1 MLKFVDIAVKTV
13 VETELKGTYDISPIP
28 KGFGNTLANSIR
40 RVLLSSIPGSA
51 VTSVKIKGVEHE
63 YSTIEGVKEDVV
75 ELLLNLKQVKFTMS
89 SDEPQ
94 TLTLKVKGAKEVK
107 ASDIVVSNGVLVT
120 TPDVHI
126 ATVTDNSAELVIE
139 LVVER
144 GVGYRD
150 SNSDQRS
157 EAGRIM
163 IDADFSPI
171 RSVSFNVSEARKGKE
186 TNLDAVLV
194 DIETDGSIAP
204 KTALIESA
212 KIMQE
217 FMGKVIV
224 ALGVSKLEVE
234 EMVAAANAMPE
245 VVSTEKVVQDEVGS
259 WRVEDLPIS
268 KRSKSGLLAGGY
280 QTVQDLSKI
289 KKSNLLELPGFG
301 SKSLN
306 EVVELMSQY
315 GIDITE

>member
-194 DIETDGSIAP
+194 EIETDGSIEP

>member
-13 VETELKGTYDISPIP
+13 EETDVQGLYEISPVP
-28 KGFGNTLANSIR
+28 RGYGNTLANSLR

-51 VTSVKIKGVEHE
+51 ITSVKIKGVEHE
-63 YSTIEGVKEDVV
+63 YATLEGVKEDVV
-75 ELLLNLKQVKFTMS
+75 EILLNLKQIKFKLV

-94 TLTLKVKGAKEVK
+94 TLTLKVKGAKDVK
-107 ASDIVVSNGVLVT
+107 ASDIEVSNGVEVT
-120 TPDVHI
+120 TPEVHV
-126 ATVTDNSAELVIE
+126 ATVTGEKAELSME

-144 GVGYRD
+144 GVGYKDARND
-150 SNSDQRS
+150 DRS

-163 IDADFSPI
+163 LDADFSPV
-171 RSVSFNVSEARKGKE
+171 RNVRFSVSDARKGKD
-186 TNLDAVLV
+186 TSLDLISV
-194 DIETDGSIAP
+194 DITTDGSIAP
-204 KTALIESA
+204 KQALIESA
-212 KIMQE
+212 MIMQE

-224 ALGVSKLEVE
+224 ALGISKKEVE
-234 EMVAAANAMPE
+234 EMVALANAMPE
-245 VVSTEKVVQDEVGS
+245 VVSEQSAVKDEVGS

-280 QTVQDLSKI
+280 QTVQDLATI
-289 KKSNLLELPGFG
+289 KKANLLELPGFG

-315 GIDITE
+315 GIEITD

>member
-1 MLKFVDIAVKTV
+1 MVKFGDIAVKTV
-13 VETELKGTYDISPIP
+13 EETDLRGKYEVSPIP
-28 KGFGNTLANSIR
+28 KGYGNTLANSIR

-51 VTSVKIKGVEHE
+51 ITSVKIKGVEHE
-63 YSTIEGVKEDVV
+63 YSSLEGVKEDVI
-75 ELLLNLKQVKFTMS
+75 EILLNLKQIKFKMA

-94 TLTLKVKGAKEVK
+94 ILTLKVKGKKDVK
-107 ASDIVVSNGVLVT
+107 SSDIKVVNGVEIT
-120 TPDVHI
+120 TPDIHI
-126 ATVTDNSAELVIE
+126 ASITDASTELNVE

-144 GVGYRD
+144 GIGYKDASNDERKEVGR
-150 SNSDQRS
+150 
-157 EAGRIM
+157 M
-163 IDADFSPI
+163 MVDADFSPV
-171 RSVSFNVSEARKGKE
+171 RNVSFDVKEARKGKE
-186 TNLDAVLV
+186 VNLDAVV
-194 DIETDGSIAP
+194 IDITTDGSIAP

-212 KIMQE
+212 KILQE
-217 FMGKVIV
+217 FLGKVIV
-224 ALGVSKLEVE
+224 ALGISKKEVE

-245 VVSTEKVVQDEVGS
+245 VVEPEAAVKEEVGN

-280 QTVQDLSKI
+280 QTVQDLAKI
-289 KKSNLLELPGFG
+289 KRTDLLELPGFG

>member
-1 MLKFVDIAVKTV
+1 MVKFGDIAVKTV
-13 VETELKGTYDISPIP
+13 EETDLRGKYEVSPIP
-28 KGFGNTLANSIR
+28 KGYGNTLANSIR

-51 VTSVKIKGVEHE
+51 ITSVKIKGVEHE
-63 YSTIEGVKEDVV
+63 YSSLEGVKEDVI
-75 ELLLNLKQVKFTMS
+75 EILLNLKQIKFKMA

-94 TLTLKVKGAKEVK
+94 VLTLKVKGKKDVK
-107 ASDIVVSNGVLVT
+107 SSDIKVVNGVEIT
-120 TPDVHI
+120 TPDIHI
-126 ATVTDNSAELVIE
+126 ASITDASTELNVE

-144 GVGYRD
+144 GIGYKD
-150 SNSDQRS
+150 ASDDERK
-157 EAGRIM
+157 EVGRIM
-163 IDADFSPI
+163 VDADFSPV
-171 RSVSFNVSEARKGKE
+171 RNVSFDVKEARKGKE
-186 TNLDAVLV
+186 VNLDAVV
-194 DIETDGSIAP
+194 IDITTDGSIAP

-217 FMGKVIV
+217 FLGKVIV
-224 ALGVSKLEVE
+224 ALGISKKEVE

-245 VVSTEKVVQDEVGS
+245 VVEPEAAVKEEVGN

-280 QTVQDLSKI
+280 QTVQDLAKI
-289 KKSNLLELPGFG
+289 KKSDLLELPGFG

>member
-13 VETELKGTYDISPIP
+13 EETDVQGMYEISPVP
-28 KGFGNTLANSIR
+28 RGYGNTLANSLR

-51 VTSVKIKGVEHE
+51 ITSVKIKGVEHE
-63 YSTIEGVKEDVV
+63 YSTLEGVKEDVV
-75 ELLLNLKQVKFTMS
+75 EILLNLKQIKFKLV

-94 TLTLKVKGAKEVK
+94 TLTLKVKGAKDVK
-107 ASDIVVSNGVLVT
+107 ASDIEVSNGVEVT
-120 TPDVHI
+120 TPEVHV
-126 ATVTDNSAELVIE
+126 ATVTGEKAELSME

-144 GVGYRD
+144 GVGYKDARND
-150 SNSDQRS
+150 DRS

-163 IDADFSPI
+163 LDADFSPV
-171 RSVSFNVSEARKGKE
+171 RNVKFNVSDARKGKD
-186 TNLDAVLV
+186 TSLDLISV
-194 DIETDGSIAP
+194 DITTDGSIAP
-204 KTALIESA
+204 KQALIESA
-212 KIMQE
+212 MIMQE

-224 ALGVSKLEVE
+224 ALGISKKEVE
-234 EMVAAANAMPE
+234 EMVALANAMPE
-245 VVSTEKVVQDEVGS
+245 VVSEQSAVKDEVGS

-280 QTVQDLSKI
+280 QTVQDLATI
-289 KKSNLLELPGFG
+289 KKANLLELPGFG

-315 GIDITE
+315 GIEITD